1 MSNRSNPAKLG
12 FDAVIFDMD
21 GVVTDTAL
29 LHSVAWKE
37 LFDAYL
43 KECAERNG
51 EAYQEFDAEG
61 DYLAYVDGKPRYKG
75 VQSFLESRAID
86 LPYGDKT
93 DGAGQ
98 ETVCGLGNAKDT
110 IFERMLHRDGPKLF
124 DSTIALIHELKSAG
138 VKTSIISSSKH
149 CQEILQ
155 MAGVEDLF
163 VTRIDGI
170 KSEELGLKGKPDA
183 DIFTRSAEMLGVPV
197 SRSVVVEDAVSGVQ
211 AGRAGGFGLVLG
223 IDRGNNRKAL
233 MANGADIVVNDLAEI
248 RVQDIDDWFN
258 R

>member
-1 MSNRSNPAKLG
+1 MSNSPNPAKLG

-21 GVVTDTAL
+21 GVVTHTAL

-43 KECAERNG
+43 KERAERNG
-51 EAYQEFDAEG
+51 EPFCAFDAEG
-61 DYLAYVDGKPRYKG
+61 DYLAYVDGKPRYRG
-75 VQSFLESRAID
+75 VRSFLESRGIH

-93 DGAGQ
+93 DGAGH
-98 ETVCGLGNAKDT
+98 ETVCGLGNAKDA

-124 DSTIALIHELKSAG
+124 DSTIALIHELKAAG
-138 VKTSIISSSKH
+138 VQTSIISSSKH

-163 VTRIDGI
+163 VTCIDGV
-170 KSEELGLKGKPDA
+170 KSEELSLHGKPDP
-183 DIFTRSAEMLGVPV
+183 DIFTTSAEMLGVPV

-223 IDRGNNRKAL
+223 IDRGNNREAL

-248 RVQDIDDWFN
+248 SVQDIDDWFN

>member
-1 MSNRSNPAKLG
+1 MSNSPNPAKLG

-21 GVVTDTAL
+21 GVVTHTAL

-43 KECAERNG
+43 KERAERNG
-51 EAYQEFDAEG
+51 ELFRAFDAEG
-61 DYLAYVDGKPRYKG
+61 DYLAYVDGKPRYRG
-75 VQSFLESRAID
+75 VRSFLESRGIH

-93 DGAGQ
+93 DGAGH
-98 ETVCGLGNAKDT
+98 ETVCGLGNAKDA

-124 DSTIALIHELKSAG
+124 DSTIALIHELKAAG
-138 VKTSIISSSKH
+138 VQTSIISSSKH

-163 VTRIDGI
+163 VTCIDGV
-170 KSEELGLKGKPDA
+170 KSEELSLHGKPDP
-183 DIFTRSAEMLGVPV
+183 DIFTTSAEMLGVPV

-223 IDRGNNRKAL
+223 IDRGNNREAL

-248 RVQDIDDWFN
+248 SVQDIDDWFN

>member
-1 MSNRSNPAKLG
+1 MSNSSNPAKLG

-21 GVVTDTAL
+21 GVVTHTAL

-43 KECAERNG
+43 KKRAERNG
-51 EAYQEFDAEG
+51 EPFRAFDAGG
-61 DYLAYVDGKPRYKG
+61 DYLIYVDGKPRYKG
-75 VQSFLESRAID
+75 VQSFLESRGIH

-98 ETVCGLGNAKDT
+98 ETVCGLGNAKDA

-124 DSTIALIHELKSAG
+124 DSTIALIHELKAAG
-138 VKTSIISSSKH
+138 VQTSIISSSKH
-149 CQEILQ
+149 CQEILE

-163 VTRIDGI
+163 VTRIDGVN
-170 KSEELGLKGKPDA
+170 SEELGLHGKPDP
-183 DIFTRSAEMLGVPV
+183 DIFTESAEMLGVPA

-223 IDRGNNRKAL
+223 IDRGNNREAL

-248 RVQDIDDWFN
+248 SVQDIDDWFN

>member
-1 MSNRSNPAKLG
+1 MSNRSNPSKLG

-43 KECAERNG
+43 EERAERNG
-51 EAYQEFDAEG
+51 EAFREFDAKG
-61 DYLAYVDGKPRYKG
+61 DYLTYVDGKPRYKG
-75 VQSFLESRAID
+75 VQSFLESRGID
-86 LPYGDKT
+86 LPSGDQT

-98 ETVCGLGNAKDT
+98 ETVCGLGNAKDA
-110 IFERMLHRDGPKLF
+110 IFERLLHRDGPKLF
-124 DSTIALIHELKSAG
+124 HSTIALIHELKAAG
-138 VKTSIISSSKH
+138 VQTSIISSSKH

-163 VTRIDGI
+163 VTRIDGVN
-170 KSEELGLKGKPDA
+170 SEQLGLKGKPDA
-183 DIFTRSAEMLGVPV
+183 DIFTKSAEMLGVPV

-211 AGRAGGFGLVLG
+211 AGRAGGFALVLG
-223 IDRGNNRKAL
+223 IDRGNNREAL
-233 MANGADIVVNDLAEI
+233 MANGADFVVNDLAEI
-248 RVQDIDDWFN
+248 NVQDIDDWFN